1 MNRLLNYFISKNI
14 FKLEEIGI
22 KESYKIKFL
31 NLSNFNINK
40 ENIEDTINNLNN
52 IIINNKNFVIEI
64 NEMIKTTTN
73 KDYNT
78 NYNYLEIAE
87 KNTATYEESNVP
99 SFQMTEFE
107 KRKKENQEVRS
118 FLINNHHLY
127 PSY

>member
-64 NEMIKTTTN
+64 NEMIKTTTI

-87 KNTATYEESNVP
+87 KIPLLMKNQMFILMIHPHINVW
-99 SFQMTEFE
+99 
-107 KRKKENQEVRS
+107 V
-118 FLINNHHLY
+118 Y
-127 PSY
+127 